1 MAPVVLINWLAE
13 IANGEDIL
21 ESVNILSNRCA
32 KVTLHNPTNRF
43 GR

>member
-21 ESVNILSNRCA
+21 ESVNILSNLARIE
-32 KVTLHNPTNRF
+32 HHR
-43 GR
+43 